1 MKLLASR
8 AHLGLF
14 LWAVVFCLAITT
26 VVTLPQCAGL
36 HTICDYDDV
45 SLLQVGPGLMKSGDW
60 RDGDA
65 QNHANLNPHRAPV
78 GNADSRKVPAQKDAG
93 GSNQQHKR
101 YRSKLEGDATTSQ
114 LSGSRDE
121 SLHATLLRIGV
132 NVNDSV
138 GLLQGIPNQSIFIA
152 GGFGSSLSASDHR
165 KLDARCLIN
174 TGGSCAVQS
183 CSTGRG
189 HTKCESARC
198 LCEKGC
204 AGANGVCTKNRYKVI
219 LEDCTIRNFR
229 YGSYLYAEA
238 GGSHLSSSGDN
249 KSEENHFM
257 LLETHDGKFVIYSRT
272 YPDHVVAI
280 SRHRTQEM
288 VSFRPNEESVKGAL
302 TIDEVKH
309 ILPDEFIPSAR
320 DVALSFT
327 APPGGYDDE
336 HRDHAYRFNGDFPVM
351 LESVAFKRHY
361 IYAPRVS
368 VAEDVFT
375 AYDDPGDGA
384 LWIFDPPLPEAIIS
398 GNQSRLQ
405 QFVGRRCNTDC
416 HDKTSEVGI
425 QWFGLFLL
433 AVGIVIAVLLVGTLF
448 FLAFV
453 GISQHHAQLPRS
465 A

>member
-1 MKLLASR
+1 MASR
-8 AHLGLF
+8 THLDIF
-14 LWAVVFCLAITT
+14 LRASVLCLAITA
-26 VVTLPQCAGL
+26 VATLPQCAGL
-36 HTICDYDDV
+36 QNICDYDDI
-45 SLLQVGPGLMKSGDW
+45 SLLQVGPGLIKSGDW
-60 RDGDA
+60 RDRDGKIY
-65 QNHANLNPHRAPV
+65 ANLNQQRAPR
-78 GNADSRKVPAQKDAG
+78 GNADSHKVPAQNGIK
-93 GSNQQHKR
+93 GSSQQHRR
-101 YRSKLEGDATTSQ
+101 YRSKLEGDATMSQ
-114 LSGSRDE
+114 LSGSRDK
-121 SLHATLLRIGV
+121 SLHATLLRVGV
-132 NVNDSV
+132 NGNDSV
-138 GLLQGIPNQSIFIA
+138 GLLQGVPNQSFITA
-152 GGFGSSLSASDHR
+152 GGSSSSTADHH

-183 CSTGRG
+183 CSTGQG
-189 HTKCESARC
+189 NTKCESARC

-204 AGANGVCTKNRYKVI
+204 AGANGVCTKRRYKVI
-219 LEDCTIRNFR
+219 LKDCTIRNFR

-238 GGSHLSSSGDN
+238 GGSHLSSSSDN
-249 KSEENHFM
+249 KSKENHFM
-257 LLETHDGKFVIYSRT
+257 LLETHDGKFIIYSRT

-280 SRHRTQEM
+280 SRQRTQQM
-288 VSFRPNEESVKGAL
+288 VSFRPNQESVKGAL

-320 DVALSFT
+320 DVALTFT

-336 HRDHAYRFNGDFPVM
+336 NRDHAYRFNGDFPVM
-351 LESVAFKRHY
+351 LESVEYRRHY

-384 LWIFDPPLPEAIIS
+384 LWIFDPPLPKAIVS
-398 GNQSRLQ
+398 GNRSRLQ
-405 QFVGRRCNTDC
+405 KFVGLECNTDC

-433 AVGIVIAVLLVGTLF
+433 AVGIVIAVLLVGTLC